1 MSESKGDE
9 VRVQELL
16 GMGRDVWRRLRDPTV
31 PARHK
36 AIPLVALLYVVSPI
50 DIVPDAVLGLGQLDD
65 IAVLVIA
72 LRLFLSL
79 SNKEPA
85 ARKSDAGE
93 QVPLEA
99 TYRVHDE

>member
-1 MSESKGDE
+1 MSESRGDE

-16 GMGRDVWRRLRDPTV
+16 GMGRDVWRRLRDPSV
-31 PARHK
+31 PARQK
-36 AIPLVALLYVVSPI
+36 AIPLFALLYILSPI
-50 DIVPDAVLGLGQLDD
+50 DLVPDALLGLGQLDD

-79 SNKEPA
+79 SNKQTA
-85 ARKSDAGE
+85 AQKPDAGE